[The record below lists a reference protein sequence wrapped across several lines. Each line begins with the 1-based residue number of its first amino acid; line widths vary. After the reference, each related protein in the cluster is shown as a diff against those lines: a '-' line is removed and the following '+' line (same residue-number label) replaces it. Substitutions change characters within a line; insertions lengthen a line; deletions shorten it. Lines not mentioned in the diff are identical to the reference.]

1 MSTEEFNFVQYFRS
15 MGDKENL
22 LINDLEE
29 ELPPEEEKL
38 AEKKEEKVKT
48 QLNNCIVSKRGI

>member
-1 MSTEEFNFVQYFRS
+1 

-22 LINDLEE
+22 LINDFEE
-29 ELPPEEEKL
+29 EIPPEEEKL